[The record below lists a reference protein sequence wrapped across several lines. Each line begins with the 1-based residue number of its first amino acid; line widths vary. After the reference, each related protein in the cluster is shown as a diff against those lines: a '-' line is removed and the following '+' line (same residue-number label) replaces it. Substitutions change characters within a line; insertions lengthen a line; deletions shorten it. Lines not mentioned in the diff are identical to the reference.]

1 MNRRGYQNRRAFS
14 SNNGEEE
21 TMVFDTSSP
30 LLDHDEDI
38 PESSD
43 TTERAETAK
52 PPEPRVYMAREVQQ
66 LLGIGKSK
74 TYEYL
79 EQVYQKQSPFRVIKV
94 GRLYR
99 VPKKSFDAW
108 LDTVG

>member
-1 MNRRGYQNRRAFS
+1 MF
-14 SNNGEEE
+14 E
-21 TMVFDTSSP
+21 TSSP
-30 LLDHDEDI
+30 LLDHDKDI
-38 PESSD
+38 PESRD
-43 TTERAETAK
+43 TTEIEGTSK
-52 PPEPRVYMAREVQQ
+52 PPEPRVYMAREIQQ
-66 LLGIGKSK
+66 LLGLGKSK

-99 VPKKSFDAW
+99 VPKKSFDTW

>member
-1 MNRRGYQNRRAFS
+1 MSKKGYQRRVS
-14 SNNGEEE
+14 DLTDNETEE
-21 TMVFDTSSP
+21 TYVFDVSSP
-30 LLDHDEDI
+30 LLDHKE
-38 PESSD
+38 
-43 TTERAETAK
+43 K
-52 PPEPRVYMAREVQQ
+52 PPIAQKTEIEEQAKQLEPKVYVAHEVQQ
-66 LLGIGKSK
+66 LLGLGKSK

-108 LDTVG
+108 LEMVN

>member
-1 MNRRGYQNRRAFS
+1 MNKKGYQRRTPDWPG
-14 SNNGEEE
+14 NEVE
-21 TMVFDTSSP
+21 TCEFDTSSP
-30 LLDHDEDI
+30 LLDHDDEM
-38 PESSD
+38 
-43 TTERAETAK
+43 TEATQVTEMEGRTK

-66 LLGIGKSK
+66 LLGLGKSK

-79 EQVYQKQSPFRVIKV
+79 EQVYREKSPFRVIKV